1 MTGALS
7 PLLALVATVLA
18 LGLVAG
24 RARGGPGPAWLT
36 AGRRVPVPPAL
47 LAAARPAR
55 AERVLGA
62 AGLAGVASPDDLAR
76 ARLGAVALAGAAGA
90 LLAPVWSGAVVLA
103 PLAAGLAAFAPERA
117 LARRAAA
124 RRRRMTRALPEVLDL
139 LAICVEGG
147 MALDPALAVAT
158 EHARGPLGDELA
170 AARADIALG
179 MPRRDAY
186 AALAERC
193 GVPEVAVAVG
203 ALVQAEEL
211 GAPLSPALAAQAGAT
226 REAARRAALDRAAK
240 AGPRIQ
246 LVVATIL
253 VPAALVLIVGA
264 FAIELAGQV
273 GAVIDAP

>member
-1 MTGALS
+1 M
-7 PLLALVATVLA
+7 
-18 LGLVAG
+18 
-24 RARGGPGPAWLT
+24 
-36 AGRRVPVPPAL
+36 
-47 LAAARPAR
+47 
-55 AERVLGA
+55 
-62 AGLAGVASPDDLAR
+62 
-76 ARLGAVALAGAAGA
+76 
-90 LLAPVWSGAVVLA
+90 
-103 PLAAGLAAFAPERA
+103 AGLAAFAPERA

-158 EHARGPLGDELA
+158 EHAGGPLGDELA

-179 MPRRDAY
+179 MPRRAAY
-186 AALAERC
+186 AGLAERC
-193 GVPEVAVAVG
+193 GVPEVAQAVG

-211 GAPLSPALAAQAGAT
+211 GAPLSPALAAQAEAT

-246 LVVATIL
+246 LVVATVL
-253 VPAALVLIVGA
+253 VPAALILIVGA
-264 FAIELAGQV
+264 FAIELTSQV